1 MIKRTLGIVVLSVI
15 ASLCVC
21 RTADAQVLNPRAI
34 RFNSPDHT
42 SGLNAP
48 TSYSVDF
55 YAEGATNPIQSPSVA
70 ASAVT
75 AVPGTTP
82 QDYEITFAQLTSY
95 PVGQLLTVK
104 IRPVNL
110 AGSGDASP
118 ASVPFGRP
126 GRPAPTSQPKPVP

>member
-1 MIKRTLGIVVLSVI
+1 MRRIAAFIIVALAFA
-15 ASLCVC
+15 AS
-21 RTADAQVLNPRAI
+21 AQAQVLNPRAI

-42 SGLNAP
+42 SALSAP

-75 AVPGTTP
+75 VVPGTTP
-82 QDYEITFAQLTSY
+82 QDYEIAFAQLTSY

-104 IRPVNL
+104 VRAVNL

-118 ASVPFGRP
+118 ASVPFGKQ
-126 GRPAPTSQPKPVP
+126 GRPATTSQPRPVP

>member
-1 MIKRTLGIVVLSVI
+1 MRRIAAFIIVVLAFAVS
-15 ASLCVC
+15 
-21 RTADAQVLNPRAI
+21 AQAQILNPRAI

-42 SGLNAP
+42 SALNAP

-55 YAEGATNPIQSPSVA
+55 YAEGATSPIQSPSVA

-75 AVPGTTP
+75 VVPGTTP

-104 IRPVNL
+104 VRAVNL

-126 GRPAPTSQPKPVP
+126 GRPAPTSQPRPVP